1 MDLTT
6 CKLYRIQRKR
16 DLAVLLKIENIKKIG
31 QIFNSYRPYIA
42 NETKKRLIEPVESEE
57 LKKNSKKYSTTI
69 KRNKI

>member
-31 QIFNSYRPYIA
+31 PISNSYRPYIA
-42 NETKKRLIEPVESEE
+42 NETKKRLIEPVESE
-57 LKKNSKKYSTTI
+57 N
-69 KRNKI
+69 

>member
-31 QIFNSYRPYIA
+31 QIS
-42 NETKKRLIEPVESEE
+42 KRERKTNIKLFFLILYNLLLHIFITP
-57 LKKNSKKYSTTI
+57 
-69 KRNKI
+69 NK